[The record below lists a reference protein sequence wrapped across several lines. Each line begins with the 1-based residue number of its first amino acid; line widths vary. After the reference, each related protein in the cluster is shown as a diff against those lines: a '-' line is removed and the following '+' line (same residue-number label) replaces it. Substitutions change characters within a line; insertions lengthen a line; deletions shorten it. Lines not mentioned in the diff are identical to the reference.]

1 MSKSVKIRR
10 GSTLDHAQFAG
21 AEGEITVDTT
31 LDTIRVHDGVTL
43 GGFPLLNT
51 TKNSEVTAEE
61 FKANK
66 ILYKNSYANLSSFPL
81 AASYPGMLAYA
92 QQEAKA
98 YISNGTTWVSFTQPS
113 DLTGFIVSSINTGN
127 TASDYTLTAG
137 TQGTNLVFKTLR
149 AGSNI
154 NLTQDSNTVSIAT
167 AAYSAANVS
176 DAAGA
181 YGPYKS
187 LVANQFSFKS
197 IRPGSG
203 LTMSNNLNDNEIN
216 IDTVLK
222 KAFNTVVVNSTTIN
236 TAAGDNTLTF
246 TAGTGISLLG
256 NATNKTIEVS
266 VSLSGVNDATQTG
279 SNVLSGYS
287 NGTFTFNKLKSGA
300 GITLGTGPN
309 GEVTITNNYNG
320 TVTGFEPMSP
330 PSPTSLPITNDVA
343 LGGVLRFFNIAAG
356 DGISVN
362 NDGNSIVIASTVGPG
377 GGGAGIGIIN
387 SGVQG
392 GLAYYPG
399 PGTVI
404 SGTDNIFVD
413 NDNNTI
419 VTNITG
425 QVSDI
430 SNHTTDDLTEGTTNV
445 YWTQTRFN
453 TAFSGKSTADLAEG
467 GLNLYYTEERV
478 MDTVGTLLTAGGN
491 LTPTVV
497 STTTT
502 AVSSSS
508 AAVTVNSTSGIT
520 AGMTVTGPGIAAGTT
535 VSSVSSLNVFIVSPA
550 IYAPSGTSL
559 TLTGGTTLIL
569 NTSANTTS
577 TATLTVTSSAG
588 ISAGW
593 YVTGTGITGGVT
605 VSSIPSGTSV
615 LVSPGYNVTV
625 GSGTALSFA
634 AATTTGITGSYA
646 DSFNSFTYR
655 LDANYLNTVIR
666 NAFSVTAGQ
675 GLSYDPVQGR
685 FGLSGAVTSVNGYS
699 GAVTLGVG
707 DIQGA
712 APIASPVFTGSARVA
727 TPTNVSSNL
736 QIANKEYVDTAK
748 TSITGTP
755 LTGLATLQQIGNA
768 LNGDTLFYQTV
779 TSQINSKL
787 SSGGGT
793 MTGALQLSYV
803 IDGSSPGTIA
813 VTKDYVDAIST
824 VQTVNT
830 KSGNIVL
837 VTDDIFERVSPAP
850 VNQWFTTTKARNAI
864 TVTSGDTDILSYTPS
879 TGVISFT
886 TPTTDKI
893 GEGSTNLYFT
903 TPRARESISLT
914 TTGNSGFASYSNST
928 GILTINATSDNLSQG
943 VTNKF
948 FTDTLAR
955 AAISLATSTG
965 QTSFLTYNDATGQ
978 FTINPRTGNIIETVG
993 GPYFYTNARV
1003 YSAIS
1008 ASTTQLDNVTAAN
1021 SLTFNATTGV
1031 FTFNANTNSITE
1043 GSTNRYFTDARA
1055 RTAVSLSTTDAT
1067 VLSYDSA
1074 TGGFTF
1080 TKPNTDK
1087 IAEGSTNQYFLTSRA
1102 RASVSAAVTST
1113 TGQSVAN
1120 AFTYSSSTGVFTFNA
1135 NLDNMADGATN
1146 RFASIARVAGIIS
1159 LTTTTNNGATPG
1171 AFLSYNNTNG
1181 TFTFNNS
1188 TDSLTEGTV
1197 NKWASDS
1204 TVRSKVSVTN
1214 TTPTTGVSQSPLRYG
1229 GTGGISGTNALAAGA
1244 FDLSFYTTPS
1254 LVWTPTAN
1262 GTSTF
1267 HLATAQDITTS
1278 GKPNFVYVTK
1288 TVNPVTGRL
1297 AIATGEVT
1305 FDCSKGTYH
1314 EVNRNGNVST
1324 LSFTNVP
1331 SSGYFEIVVVFYNNT
1346 GAAAFSNSNAAVKWA
1361 GASIPTLST
1370 TVGRRDLLKFYTT
1383 DGGSNWYESG
1393 RSLNIG

>member
-10 GSTLDHAQFAG
+10 GSILDHAQFAG

-51 TKNSEVTAEE
+51 AKNSEVTSAE

-66 ILYKNSYANLSSFPL
+66 ILYKNSYSALADFPL
-81 AASYPGMLAYA
+81 ATVYPGMLAYA
-92 QQEAKA
+92 QAEAKA

-113 DLTGFIVSSINTGN
+113 DLTGFIVGSINTGN
-127 TASDYTLTAG
+127 TGSDYTITAG

-154 NLTQDSNTVSIAT
+154 ALSQDSNTVTIAT
-167 AAYSAANVS
+167 AAYSAVNVS

-181 YGPYKS
+181 YGPFKALS
-187 LVANQFSFKS
+187 ANQFSFKS

-203 LTMSNNLNDNEIN
+203 LVMSNNLNDNEIN

-222 KAFNTVVVNSTTIN
+222 KAINTVVVNSTTIS
-236 TAAGDNTLTF
+236 TVAGDNTLTF

-256 NATNKTIEVS
+256 NNTNKTIEVS
-266 VSLSGVNDATQTG
+266 VALSGVNSTSQTG
-279 SNVLSGYS
+279 SNVLNNYTS
-287 NGTFTFNKLKSGA
+287 GTFTFNKLASGA
-300 GITLGTGPN
+300 GITLGTGSN
-309 GEVTITNNYNG
+309 GEITITNNYNG

-330 PSPTSLPITNDVA
+330 PSPTSLPVTNDVA

-362 NDGNSIVIASTVGPG
+362 NDGNSIVITSTVGAG
-377 GGGAGIGIIN
+377 GGGAGVGIIN
-387 SGVQG
+387 TGAQG
-392 GLAYYPG
+392 ALAYYPG

-404 SGTDNIFVD
+404 SGTDSIAID

-419 VTNITG
+419 TADIIG

-445 YWTQTRFN
+445 YWTQSRFN
-453 TAFSGKSTADLAEG
+453 TAFSAKSSADLAEG
-467 GLNLYYTEERV
+467 GLNLYFTEERT
-478 MDTVGTLLTAGGN
+478 MDTVATMLQTGNATPAVVTA
-491 LTPTVV
+491 
-497 STTTT
+497 TTTVAST
-502 AVSSSS
+502 ST
-508 AAVTVNSTSGIT
+508 AAVTVGSTSGIT
-520 AGMTVTGPGIAAGTT
+520 SGMTVTGSGIQAGTT
-535 VSSVSSLNVFIVSPA
+535 VSSVSSPTVFIVSPA
-550 IYAPSGTSL
+550 IYAPQGTSI
-559 TLTGGTTLIL
+559 TLTGATTLIL
-569 NTSANTTS
+569 NTTANTTS
-577 TATLTVTSSAG
+577 SATLTVTSSSG

-605 VSSIPSGTSV
+605 VSSVPSGTSV
-615 LVSPGYNVTV
+615 LVTPGYNVTV

-634 AATTTGITGSYA
+634 AATTTGITGAYA
-646 DSFNSFTYR
+646 DSLNTFTYR
-655 LDANYLNTVIR
+655 LDSNYLNTVIR

-699 GAVTLGVG
+699 GAVTLAVG
-707 DIQGA
+707 DIKGA
-712 APIASPVFTGSARVA
+712 APIANPVFTGSARVA
-727 TPTNVSSNL
+727 TPTGVSSNL
-736 QIANKEYVDTAK
+736 QIANKEYVDAAK
-748 TSITGTP
+748 LAVTGTP
-755 LTGLATLQQIGNA
+755 LAGLGTLQQIGNA

-779 TSQINSKL
+779 TGQINGKL

-803 IDGSSPGTIA
+803 IDGSSLGTIA

-850 VNQWFTTTKARNAI
+850 VNQWFTLSKARNAI

-879 TGVISFT
+879 TGTISFT
-886 TPTTDKI
+886 TPNTDQI
-893 GEGSTNLYFT
+893 GEGSTNQYFT
-903 TPRARESISLT
+903 TERSRQSISLT

-928 GILTINATSDNLSQG
+928 GILTINATADNLSQG
-943 VTNKF
+943 VSNRF
-948 FTDTLAR
+948 FTDALAR
-955 AAISLATSTG
+955 AAFSLATSTG

-1003 YSAIS
+1003 YGALSVQV
-1008 ASTTQLDNVTAAN
+1008 TQLDSVTAAN
-1021 SLTFNATTGV
+1021 SLTFNSSTGQ
-1031 FTFNANTNSITE
+1031 FGFNANTNNITE

-1055 RTAVSLSTTDAT
+1055 RTAISLSSTDTT

-1074 TGGFTF
+1074 TGVLTF
-1080 TKPNTDK
+1080 TKPTTDK
-1087 IAEGSTNQYFLTSRA
+1087 IAEGATNQYFTTTRA

-1113 TGQSVAN
+1113 TGQLLAN
-1120 AFTYSSSTGVFTFNA
+1120 ALTYSNSTGVFTLNA
-1135 NLDNMADGATN
+1135 NIDNFADGATN

-1171 AFLSYNNTNG
+1171 AFLSYNNSNG

-1229 GTGGISGTNALAAGA
+1229 GTAGISGTNAVAAGA

-1288 TVNPVTGRL
+1288 TVNPVSGRL
-1297 AIATGEVT
+1297 AISGGEVA
-1305 FDCSKGTYH
+1305 FDCSKGQYH
-1314 EVNRNGNVST
+1314 EVNRNGNIST
-1324 LSFTNVP
+1324 LSFSNVP
-1331 SSGYFEIVVVFYNNT
+1331 ATGYFEIVIVFYNNA
-1346 GAAAFSNSNAAVKWA
+1346 GAASFTNSNAAVKWA

-1383 DGGSNWYESG
+1383 DAGANWYESA
-1393 RSLNIG
+1393 RSINIG

>member
-43 GGFPLLNT
+43 GGFPLLNSS
-51 TKNSEVTAEE
+51 KNSEVTSEE

-66 ILYKNSYANLSSFPL
+66 ILYKNSYPALANFPL
-81 AASYPGMLAYA
+81 APSYPGMLAYA
-92 QQEAKA
+92 QAESKA
-98 YISNGTTWVSFTQPS
+98 YISNGTAWVSFTQPS
-113 DLTGFIVSSINTGN
+113 DLTGFIVGSINTGN
-127 TASDYTLTAG
+127 TVNDYTITAG

-154 NLTQDSNTVSIAT
+154 ALSQDANTVTIAT
-167 AAYSAANVS
+167 AAYSAVNTS

-187 LVANQFSFKS
+187 LVNNQFSFKS
-197 IRPGSG
+197 IRPGTG
-203 LTMSNNLNDNEIN
+203 LVMSNNLNDNEIN

-236 TAAGDNTLTF
+236 TTSADNTLTF

-256 NATNKTIEVS
+256 NNTNKSIEVS
-266 VSLSGVNDATQTG
+266 VNLSGVNSASQTG
-279 SNVLSGYS
+279 SAVLNNYA
-287 NGTFTFNKLKSGA
+287 NGVFTFNKLAAGA
-300 GITLGTGPN
+300 GITLGTGSN

-320 TVTGFEPMSP
+320 TVTGFEPMNP
-330 PSPTSLPITNDVA
+330 PSPTSLPVTNDVA

-356 DGISVN
+356 NGISVS
-362 NDGNSIVIASTVGPG
+362 NDGNSIVISSTVGGG

-387 SGVQG
+387 TGVQG

-404 SGTDNIFVD
+404 SGTDGISVD
-413 NDNNTI
+413 NDNGTI
-419 VTNITG
+419 TADILG

-430 SNHTTDDLTEGTTNV
+430 SNHTTTSLAEGTNL

-453 TAFSGKSTADLAEG
+453 TAFSAKSTADLAEG
-467 GLNLYYTEERV
+467 GLNLYFTEERA
-478 MDTVGTLLTAGGN
+478 MDTVSTMLLTGN
-491 LTPTVV
+491 ATPTVV
-497 STTTT
+497 TATTT
-502 AVSSSS
+502 AVSTST
-508 AAVTVNSTSGIT
+508 ATVTVGNTSGIT
-520 AGMTVTGPGIAAGTT
+520 SGMTVTGSGIAAGTT
-535 VSSVSSLNVFIVSPA
+535 VTSVAGPTSFLVSPA
-550 IYAPSGTSL
+550 IYAPLGTSI
-559 TLTGGTTLIL
+559 TLTGATTLIL
-569 NTSANTTS
+569 NTTANTTS
-577 TATLTVTSSAG
+577 SATLTVTSSAG
-588 ISAGW
+588 IAAGW
-593 YVTGTGITGGVT
+593 FVTGTGITGGVT
-605 VSSIPSGTSV
+605 VNSTPSGTSV
-615 LVSPGYNVTV
+615 LVTPGYNVSV

-634 AATTTGITGSYA
+634 AATTTGITSTYA
-646 DSFNSFTYR
+646 DSLNSFTYR
-655 LDANYLNTVIR
+655 LDSNYLNTVIR

-699 GAVTLGVG
+699 GAVTLLVS

-727 TPTNVSSNL
+727 TPTGVSSNL
-736 QIANKEYVDTAK
+736 QIANKEYVDAAK
-748 TSITGTP
+748 LSITGTP
-755 LTGLATLQQIGNA
+755 LAGLGTLQQIGNA

-779 TSQINSKL
+779 TGQINSKL

-793 MTGALQLSYV
+793 MTGALQLTYT

-830 KSGNIVL
+830 KSGNVVL
-837 VTDDIFERVSPAP
+837 VTDDIFERVSPTP
-850 VNQWFTTTKARNAI
+850 VNQWFTLAKARNAI

-879 TGVISFT
+879 TGTILFT
-886 TPTTDKI
+886 TPNSDKI
-893 GEGSTNLYFT
+893 NEGVDNQYFT
-903 TPRARESISLT
+903 IDRARQSISLT

-955 AAISLATSTG
+955 ASISLATSTG
-965 QTSFLTYNDATGQ
+965 QSSFLTYNDATGQ
-978 FTINPRTGNIIETVG
+978 FTINPRTGNIIESVG

-1003 YSAIS
+1003 YGAL
-1008 ASTTQLDNVTAAN
+1008 TVQVTQLDNVTAAN
-1021 SLTFNATTGV
+1021 SLTFNTGTGQ
-1031 FTFNANTNSITE
+1031 FGFNANTNNITE

-1055 RTAVSLSTTDAT
+1055 RTAISLSSTDTT

-1074 TGGFTF
+1074 TGVLTF
-1080 TKPNTDK
+1080 TKPTTDK
-1087 IAEGSTNQYFLTSRA
+1087 IAEGSTNQYFTTTRA
-1102 RASVSAAVTST
+1102 RASVSTAVTST
-1113 TGQSVAN
+1113 TGQALAN
-1120 AFTYSSSTGVFTFNA
+1120 ALTYSSSTGVFTLNA
-1135 NLDNMADGATN
+1135 NIDNFADGATN
-1146 RFASIARVAGIIS
+1146 RFASISRVAGIIS

-1171 AFLSYNNTNG
+1171 AFLTYNNTNG

-1229 GTGGISGTNALAAGA
+1229 GTAGISGTNAVAAGA

-1254 LVWTPTAN
+1254 LIWTPTAN

-1288 TVNPVTGRL
+1288 TVNPVSGRL
-1297 AIATGEVT
+1297 AISGGEVA
-1305 FDCSKGTYH
+1305 FDCSKGQYH
-1314 EVNRNGNVST
+1314 EVNRNGNIST
-1324 LSFTNVP
+1324 LSFSNVP
-1331 SSGYFEIVVVFYNNT
+1331 ATGYFEIVIVFYNNA
-1346 GAAAFSNSNAAVKWA
+1346 GAASFTNSNAAVKWA

-1383 DGGSNWYESG
+1383 DAGANWYEST